1 MSIIARAARQSKSA
15 VGRRTFVDGWTN
27 LKKTTSIAA
36 SQKLMQDPA
45 KAHLH
50 GADDP
55 TYLKKSGDSTKA
67 MFGAVLFF
75 GSVCAVTRGIWNMS
89 TGTGK
94 L

>member
-1 MSIIARAARQSKSA
+1 MRTTGVQH
-15 VGRRTFVDGWTN
+15 RTFVDGLQN
-27 LKKTTSIAA
+27 AKSVVAA
-36 SQKLMQDPA
+36 RQLHFQDPA

>member
-1 MSIIARAARQSKSA
+1 
-15 VGRRTFVDGWTN
+15 
-27 LKKTTSIAA
+27 
-36 SQKLMQDPA
+36 MQDPA